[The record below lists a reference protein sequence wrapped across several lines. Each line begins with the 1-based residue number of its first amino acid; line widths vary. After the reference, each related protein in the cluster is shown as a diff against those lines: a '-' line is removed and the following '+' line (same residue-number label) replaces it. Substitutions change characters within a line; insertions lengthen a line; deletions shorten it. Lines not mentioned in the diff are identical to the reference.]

1 MHSPLQEKW
10 NPVLLYS
17 MLHIRVLGNF
27 MIICFISIKS
37 VLNQSPQKK
46 KWNIFSII
54 IFTDIFINALEICCS
69 DIQIFLLLFCQ
80 KVIAGLQ
87 KRTEHTRTMLH
98 IMHNVENC
106 QAFIKYVYHFLMWFI
121 CLVFRLLHG
130 KVYFV
135 HILFIL
141 LIYYKPYLNDPC
153 TFFMLSYSQWP
164 LCM

>member
-1 MHSPLQEKW
+1 MFYQYKVSFKPKPTEKKMKYLFHYYIHW
-10 NPVLLYS
+10 HFYKCSRDNAAV
-17 MLHIRVLGNF
+17 
-27 MIICFISIKS
+27 ISR
-37 VLNQSPQKK
+37 
-46 KWNIFSII
+46 F
-54 IFTDIFINALEICCS
+54 FF
-69 DIQIFLLLFCQ
+69 LFCQ